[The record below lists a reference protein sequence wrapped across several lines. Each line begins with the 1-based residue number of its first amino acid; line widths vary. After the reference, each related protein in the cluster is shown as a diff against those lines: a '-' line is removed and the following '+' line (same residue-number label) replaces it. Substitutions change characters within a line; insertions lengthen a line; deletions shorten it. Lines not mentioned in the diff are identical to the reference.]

1 MNGSKAQNAFEASLV
16 YWGGW
21 MKLTCDAPG
30 ALAEDVSKTLQKI
43 GSHQSQHPAK
53 IGKLPP
59 EQWGQIAET
68 LPYFLTAYL
77 QQELAR
83 ILDGPRDLLTALR
96 LVDDYLAGQLL
107 MALVVV
113 AREQFLHVE
122 VAYESP
128 FGPVQDKGVCHL
140 ASESRPA
147 TLTIEIGVEH
157 GEEHLPLVLHY
168 HGQDY
173 MWDKDE
179 STPNNPVWVGVPV
192 DRKGAIFT
200 DGLDAGDKTKQQ
212 WVRDEFLLGQGFQ
225 SVQFSPAQVQ
235 RDPFACAAKAVEL
248 ITGKS
253 LTKGRT

>member
-1 MNGSKAQNAFEASLV
+1 MNESSDAFKAGLV
-16 YWGGW
+16 NWGGW

-30 ALAEDVSKTLQKI
+30 ALAEDISKTLEKI

-53 IGKLPP
+53 VGKLPP
-59 EQWGQIAET
+59 EEWGPIAEV
-68 LPYFLTAYL
+68 LPCFLTAYL
-77 QQELAR
+77 QQEIAR

-96 LVDDYLAGQLL
+96 LVDDKLSGMLL

-113 AREQFLHVE
+113 AREHFLHVE
-122 VAYESP
+122 VAYQNP
-128 FGPVQDKGVCHL
+128 FGPENDRNVCHL
-140 ASESRPA
+140 AYENRPA
-147 TLTIEIGVEH
+147 TLTIEIGTEH

-173 MWDKDE
+173 VWDKDE

-200 DGLDAGDKTKQQ
+200 DGLDSGDKTKQQ
-212 WVRDEFLLGQGFQ
+212 WARDEFLFGQGFQ
-225 SVQFSPAQVQ
+225 PVRFSPGEVP

-253 LTKGRT
+253 FTKGQT